1 MTTQP
6 TTSQLATLRN
16 EAAVRGDYRMAC
28 ICTLAINGFLSTGP
42 DDDGDDPGA
51 FEGAKLE
58 AEGKTQE
65 QAIAECAAANDAAE
79 SQDDE

>member
-28 ICTLAINGFLSTGP
+28 ICSIAMHGP
-42 DDDGDDPGA
+42 DSCGTDESDPA
-51 FEGAKLE
+51 YFEATQLD
-58 AEGKTQE
+58 AEGMTQE
-65 QAIAECAAANDAAE
+65 QAIAECTAVIFESAAQA
-79 SQDDE
+79 DE